1 MATDIVACSNLNSP
15 GGFSRSLLRKN
26 SQLRIGG
33 VPLGSQVGPV
43 DGCLIYPEMY
53 KNDSTSIYNAH
64 QRLLKH
70 KYIYHIYIY
79 VYILFLILQL
89 SSLKQSPNDPSHK
102 AGSHFA
108 GGIH

>member
-79 VYILFLILQL
+79 ICVYLVFNIAI
-89 SSLKQSPNDPSHK
+89 K
-102 AGSHFA
+102 FA
-108 GGIH
+108 QTIAK

>member
-53 KNDSTSIYNAH
+53 KNDSTSIYIMH
-64 QRLLKH
+64 TKD
-70 KYIYHIYIY
+70 
-79 VYILFLILQL
+79 
-89 SSLKQSPNDPSHK
+89 S
-102 AGSHFA
+102 
-108 GGIH
+108 